1 MKILK
6 WIVIIG
12 IVGFIGLQFIPYNRN
27 HTNPPVVSEPNWDS
41 QATKDIAVRACYD
54 CHSNETVWPW
64 YSNIAPVSWLIQRD
78 VDSGRRHL
86 NFSDW
91 ANSREKQ
98 EIVEVISG
106 GYMPPSQYL
115 LMHPEAK
122 LTDAE
127 KQAFIDGIKAT
138 IAGGQ

>member
-12 IVGFIGLQFIPYNRN
+12 VIVFIVLQVIPYNRN
-27 HTNPPVVSEPNWDS
+27 HTNPPVVSEPKWDS
-41 QATKDIAVRACYD
+41 PATREFAVRACFD

-64 YSNIAPVSWLIQRD
+64 YSNIAPVSWLVQQD
-78 VDSGRRHL
+78 VDQGRRRL

-91 ANSREKQ
+91 ANTREKG

-106 GYMPPSQYL
+106 GYMPPSKYL
-115 LMHPEAK
+115 LMHPNAK
-122 LTDAE
+122 LTQAE
-127 KQAFIDGIKAT
+127 KDAFLIGIKAT
-138 IAGGQ
+138 IANQ